1 MYTCFL
7 THCFF
12 FLQARVLQC
21 PTLGVKRAGGKGTDK
36 KHFNKYVSFAGAIKA
51 LELLYGA
58 FAPWFTPMISASVN
72 VLTSVEWFPPCS
84 FTQ

>member
-1 MYTCFL
+1 M
-7 THCFF
+7 
-12 FLQARVLQC
+12 LQC
-21 PTLGVKRAGGKGTDK
+21 PTLGVERTGGMGTDK
-36 KHFNKYVSFAGAIKA
+36 KHFNKCVSFAGAIKA

-58 FAPWFTPMISASVN
+58 SVPWFTSMISASVN